1 MMDFSSVLRDVLEKP
16 LLLGLLVMFLVP
28 PSPAYTKSDNA
39 EAAYERKDFAALIR
53 TANVGD
59 PVAQDF
65 AMAVSSYPKAVEQRI
80 ADAQIAPGREACTSQ
95 TE

>member
-1 MMDFSSVLRDVLEKP
+1 MDFSSVLRDVLEKP

-39 EAAYERKDFAALIR
+39 EAAYERKDVAALIIM
-53 TANVGD
+53 ANAGD

-65 AMAVSSYPKAVEQRI
+65 AMAVNFYPKAVEQRI
-80 ADAQIAPGREACTSQ
+80 ADAQTALGSEPCTSQ
-95 TE
+95 AE